1 MKTLARY
8 AVLAAAAVTGLTVA
22 MAPSASASASAAAS
36 SPVIAVITGPS
47 GVMIP
52 SPCNGDEVSTAGQL
66 KLSTITNGTHTIAG
80 IVDSES
86 GDGYT
91 FVEVGAA
98 AFNSLASSYTV
109 PAVGVWVNKADPALS
124 FHASLTAT
132 IDVDANNAPTGV
144 QTHTVQ
150 RTCGL

>member
-22 MAPSASASASAAAS
+22 IAPSASAAAS
-36 SPVIAVITGPS
+36 RPVIAVVTDPS
-47 GVMIP
+47 GFSIS
-52 SPCNGDEVSTAGQL
+52 SPCNGHPEVSTTGQF
-66 KLSTITNGTHTIAG
+66 KVSTITNGTHTIAG
-80 IVDSES
+80 IADSES

-109 PAVGVWVNKADPALS
+109 PAVGVWVNKAEPALS
-124 FHASLTAT
+124 FHASLSS
-132 IDVDANNAPTGV
+132 IIVVDANNAPTGEVLTSAV
-144 QTHTVQ
+144 QA
-150 RTCGL
+150 TCGL

>member
-8 AVLAAAAVTGLTVA
+8 AVSAAAAVTGLTVA
-22 MAPSASASASAAAS
+22 IAPSASAAAS
-36 SPVIAVITGPS
+36 SPVIAVHTGPT
-47 GVMIP
+47 GFVIP
-52 SPCNGDEVSTAGQL
+52 NPCNGAEVTTAGQV

-80 IVDSES
+80 VVDSES

-124 FHASLTAT
+124 FHASLSST
-132 IDVDANNAPTGV
+132 IFVDANNAPTGGV
-144 QTHTVQ
+144 VTHTVQ
-150 RTCGL
+150 ETCGL

>member
-22 MAPSASASASAAAS
+22 IAPSASASASA
-36 SPVIAVITGPS
+36 SPVIAVHTGPS
-47 GVMIP
+47 GFTIP
-52 SPCNGDEVSTAGQL
+52 SPCNGDEVSTAGQV

-98 AFNSLASSYTV
+98 AFNSLAPSYTV
-109 PAVGVWVNKADPALS
+109 PAVGVWVNNADPALS
-124 FHASLTAT
+124 FHASLSST
-132 IDVDANNAPTGV
+132 IFVDANNAPTGGV
-144 QTHTVQ
+144 VTHTVQ

>member
-1 MKTLARY
+1 MKTLSQY
-8 AVLAAAAVTGLTVA
+8 AVLAVAAGTGLTLA
-22 MAPSASASASAAAS
+22 IAPSASAAAS
-36 SPVIAVITGPS
+36 SPVIAVVTGPS
-47 GVMIP
+47 GLEIP
-52 SPCNGDEVSTAGQL
+52 SPCTGAEISTTGQL

-80 IVDSES
+80 IADSES

-109 PAVGVWVNKADPALS
+109 PAVGVWVNQADPALS

-132 IDVDANNAPTGV
+132 ISVNASNAPTGV
-144 QTHTVQ
+144 LTHTVQ